1 MTLNLNNVGGPVI
14 DKCCTKL
21 NSRRQPSQQKFEETT
36 ELQRT
41 VAIKSSVSE
50 NMDGILDKEGIS
62 NEGLYTGIKTC
73 ALFIMHFSFWFQAL
87 LKLTKGVKKE
97 FFLAQQAHTLNKTGC
112 PVG

>member
-1 MTLNLNNVGGPVI
+1 MI

-87 LKLTKGVKKE
+87 LKLTKGVKKRVL
-97 FFLAQQAHTLNKTGC
+97 FGTTGPHTEQNRLPCRLNINEEEIQ
-112 PVG
+112 VI